1 MVMPVIPEARR
12 YSVAEVLDFPA
23 DGNRYEVVG
32 GELLV
37 TPAPT
42 YGHQLL
48 VSRLMS
54 YLFEYLKPPG
64 RRDSLYTSPADITW
78 GLSPREAE
86 DLVQPDVFIVE
97 LAQATTTWR
106 DVTRLALAIE
116 ILSPSNTR
124 ADRVVKRRTYQRHG
138 VATYWVVDPV
148 AQLVE
153 VWHPADD
160 RPEIVVE
167 QLTWKLTNDS
177 AELRIPLADLFSPPG
192 TR

>member
-1 MVMPVIPEARR
+1 MPVIPEARR

-54 YLFEYLKPPG
+54 YLFEYLKPLG
-64 RRDSLYTSPADITW
+64 LQDSLHTSPADITW
-78 GLSPREAE
+78 GRSPKEAE
-86 DLVQPDVFIVE
+86 DLIQPDVFIIE
-97 LAQATTTWR
+97 SAQVPATWR
-106 DVTRLALAIE
+106 DVTKLALAIE

-124 ADRVVKRRTYQRHG
+124 ADRVVKRMTYQRHG
-138 VATYWVVDPV
+138 VGTYWVVDAAGP
-148 AQLVE
+148 LVE

-160 RPEIVVE
+160 RPAIVTE
-167 QLTWKLTNDS
+167 QLTWKLSTDS
-177 AELRIPLADLFSPPG
+177 HELQILLADLFAPPG